1 MYMVHWMSTLQPK
14 KKKKRMM
21 QQEKLRAEK
30 VLI

>member
-1 MYMVHWMSTLQPK
+1 MVHWMSTLQPK

>member
-1 MYMVHWMSTLQPK
+1 MVHWMSTLQP